1 MGGGRRGGPQGVTG
15 HLLQNTRGRGQT
27 GEGGQGGRGQVGQRE
42 QGPGGAGGQRCAGD
56 GAGAAEL
63 VGERPLEGV
72 GGGGLAIIQIQR
84 GEHWGYRGGR
94 GQARGSPGGAHGPV
108 HLLESRHIAR
118 LLEKLNTHRC
128 LPLPFGPESITLVH
142 SGEVI
147 SWRAVQSREGDAGH
161 RRGSERVDGSS
172 PITVIMWRRDNF
184 TY

>member
-42 QGPGGAGGQRCAGD
+42 QGAGGAGGQRRAGD

-72 GGGGLAIIQIQR
+72 GGGGLAVVQVQR
-84 GEHWGYRGGR
+84 GEHRGHGGGESGGR
-94 GQARGSPGGAHGPV
+94 AQAGVRGQGGLPGGAHAPV
-108 HLLESRHIAR
+108 HLLERRHVAR
-118 LLEKLNTHRC
+118 LLEQLNTHRR

-142 SGEVI
+142 SGEGI
-147 SWRAVQSREGDAGH
+147 RRRAVQSGVRCGPPQ
-161 RRGSERVDGSS
+161 RL
-172 PITVIMWRRDNF
+172 
-184 TY
+184 

>member
-1 MGGGRRGGPQGVTG
+1 MLHTAWRLPRGRHGARPREGQGHRGVGGGRGGRPQGLTG

-27 GEGGQGGRGQVGQRE
+27 RERGQGCRGQMGQGQ
-42 QGPGGAGGQRCAGD
+42 QGGGAGGQRRAGHCAR
-56 GAGAAEL
+56 AAEL

-84 GEHWGYRGGR
+84 GEHRGHRGGKPGGR
-94 GQARGSPGGAHGPV
+94 GQGAGPAGGAHAPV
-108 HLLESRHIAR
+108 HLLESRHVAR

-147 SWRAVQSREGDAGH
+147 RWRAVQSGE
-161 RRGSERVDGSS
+161 
-172 PITVIMWRRDNF
+172 
-184 TY
+184 